1 MANSLQI
8 AIKFGPEL
16 DAAKINTLVRTL
28 REKVKGISAGV
39 KAFDI
44 SSMAKS
50 FREAEGLAAKVKAA
64 LKGGLGGGK
73 VTLDATQAN
82 TALKGVAEQAHRAR
96 DALDDVSDGAGKAG
110 GAFGQLSGLMKAG
123 TFAAVGA
130 GILKVGSSMVKANS
144 EMEVFKTQLGTLL
157 GSADKAEARLKEL
170 AKFGAETPFELP
182 ELIKAEKV
190 LIGFGLQGDKALK
203 LTGKTATELRTVIGD
218 IAAGVGVPFDE
229 LAVTFGKFSA
239 GATGEAISRLQEL
252 GIVTKEQLQGVGI
265 QFDKAGSLVSP
276 LPEAMA
282 AAVKIAEQKFGG
294 GMNALSQTFEGQLS
308 TLKDTA
314 SGILRDLGKP
324 LFESVKGALG
334 EINKV
339 LASPEFVAAMGNIGQ
354 AIGPIAEIITGTI
367 AKLAPA
373 LISLL
378 VPIADTVKTL
388 LGPISQLIGGLTTSL
403 GGFIQAIAGP
413 LGTLLQ
419 SLAQSVVAIVG
430 PLISAL
436 LPAVDSLLKAL
447 APIIGVVAELLAI
460 IVPLAVAFNPLLLVI
475 QLLAQVFG
483 AIVGAIAPVIQTFA
497 TIAVQILSQLQPAFA
512 AITQVVSA
520 FAGLFGEVL
529 GFAVK
534 SVLNLLIAVWSA
546 LGDLIAGFVGAK
558 DAGDLFTQIM
568 EGVKGAVK
576 GVADFVLTLKD
587 VLNGLRS
594 AFLVVKEAVGAFIDA
609 VSNFD
614 IQGAINAFSGFG
626 EKVSA
631 AYDKGFNSR
640 AESEKA
646 NRFVGNTIGFI
657 NQVTDFA
664 KGVSEQA
671 KGAGEATKKAGT
683 ATKKAA
689 KEVETAWQVAQKAF
703 QTYKTATDTEAA
715 TLSRAREALRIQER
729 REKTVVDEVLA
740 EKEKLNL
747 AEQQL
752 QKLKELT
759 KFSQGEDGKISFG
772 IQFKKGSDEEAQATA
787 LVNQALAAAQE
798 QANKFN
804 EIRLKLL
811 PQISETDLAT
821 LGRERL
827 TLEIELGLRPES
839 DLESALQGDLNKLK
853 GEAEAFAA
861 ERRQLLQQA
870 RQEGLISEAEY
881 QQQLAVIQAGGL
893 KEQLQFQN
901 QIYQKQLDLREIAAK
916 REEEFL
922 EKKHKREHE
931 VAEETARKQEK
942 ILSRV
947 FKAAEKIGQKALD
960 ATSSHSLRQL
970 EAQQKAG
977 LISEEKFQAD
987 KAKLDERTANQRE
1000 ALAARLRGEELQA
1013 ERETLLKKL
1022 ELDRQQLSEKEKTLR
1037 ASGKVKEA
1045 NDLKDQLDGLDAEI
1059 SKKGKTL
1066 SSIGEEIQGN
1076 MTDIFSNLFQG
1087 DAEAVKAPFRAGFQ
1101 TLVGALK
1108 RLASSKI
1115 VEVLLGSISGLGGI
1129 PGLIASFAAKP
1140 IIEGLVN
1147 ALLSPVFNSLLSFST
1162 GGRVDRPTLALVG
1175 DASRLGGGNREWI
1188 FRDEQL
1194 RRIVAESSAATSG
1207 GMMSELRGIRNEIA
1221 GFAGRIHVV
1230 ERDIGEASARHAAR
1244 VNRRTI
1250 QRPR

>member
-1 MANSLQI
+1 MAQSLQI

-16 DAAKINTLVRTL
+16 DAAKVNGLVRSL
-28 REKVKGISAGV
+28 REKIKGISSGV
-39 KAFDI
+39 KAFDV

-50 FREAEGLAAKVKAA
+50 FREAEGLAAKVKVALKGVSASGKINVDPGGAFAA
-64 LKGGLGGGK
+64 LKGL
-73 VTLDATQAN
+73 VDQAR
-82 TALKGVAEQAHRAR
+82 RAR
-96 DALDDVSDGAGKAG
+96 DALRGVSDEAGETGEKFGKLSGVVKAG
-110 GAFGQLSGLMKAG
+110 A
-123 TFAAVGA
+123 FAAVGV
-130 GILKVGSSMVKANS
+130 GVLKVGSSMVKANA

-157 GSADKAEARLKEL
+157 GSADKAEERLKEL

-334 EINKV
+334 QINEV
-339 LASPEFVAAMGNIGQ
+339 LASPEFVAAIGKIGE

-367 AKLAPA
+367 AKIAPA

-378 VPIADTVKTL
+378 VPVADTVKTL
-388 LGPISQLIGGLTTSL
+388 LGPIAALIGGLATSL

-419 SLAQSVVAIVG
+419 SLAQSIVAIVG

-447 APIIGVVAELLAI
+447 APIIGIVAELLSI
-460 IVPLAVAFNPLLLVI
+460 IIPLALAFNPLLLVV
-475 QLLAQVFG
+475 QVLAQVFG
-483 AIVGAIAPVIQTFA
+483 AVVTAIAPVIQTFA
-497 TIAVQILSQLQPAFA
+497 TVIQQILTQLQPAFA

-534 SVLNLLIAVWSA
+534 SVLQSLIAIWSA

-558 DAGDLFTQIM
+558 DAGDLFAKVL
-568 EGVKGAVK
+568 EFVKGAVK
-576 GVADFVLTLKD
+576 GVMDFVLTLKD
-587 VLNGLRS
+587 VLNGLRE
-594 AFLVVKEAVGAFIDA
+594 AFGVVRAAVGAFIDA

-614 IQGAINAFSGFG
+614 ISAAIDAFSGFG
-626 EKVSA
+626 EKVA
-631 AYDKGFNSR
+631 TAYNKGFNQR
-640 AESEKA
+640 VETEKA
-646 NRFVGNTIGFI
+646 NQFVQGTLGFI
-657 NQVTDFA
+657 NQVQGFV
-664 KGVSEQA
+664 KQGE
-671 KGAGEATKKAGT
+671 AGTTKAAEATKKATG

-689 KEVETAWQVAQKAF
+689 GETESAWKKAQAAF
-703 QTYKTATDTEAA
+703 QAYKGETESEAA
-715 TLSRAREALRIQER
+715 TLARSREALRIAER
-729 REKTVVDEVLA
+729 RERTAVDEVLA
-740 EKEKLNL
+740 EKEKLTL

-752 QKLKELT
+752 AKLKELGKVT
-759 KFSQGEDGKISFG
+759 IGDDGKITFG
-772 IQFKKGSDEEAQATA
+772 IQFKKDSDEEAQATN
-787 LVNQALAAAQE
+787 LVRQAIATAQE

-804 EIRLKLL
+804 EVRLKLL
-811 PQISETDLAT
+811 PEITEADLEQ
-821 LGRERL
+821 LKREQL
-827 TLEIELGLRPES
+827 QLEIQLGIRTEK
-839 DLESALQGDLNKLK
+839 DLESALQGDLEKIK
-853 GEAEAFAA
+853 QEAAAFA
-861 ERRQLLQQA
+861 ESRRQLLQQA
-870 RQEGLISEAEY
+870 RANDLISEAEY
-881 QQQLAVIQAGGL
+881 QGQLAVIQAGGL
-893 KEQLQFQN
+893 KEQFEF
-901 QIYQKQLDLREIAAK
+901 QKQILQKELELREIAAA
-916 REEEFL
+916 REAKDL
-922 EKKHKREHE
+922 ERKHKREQAL
-931 VAEETARKQEK
+931 AEKAAAKQEQ
-942 ILSRV
+942 IVARV
-947 FKAAEKIGQKALD
+947 FKVAEKIGQKAID
-960 ATSSHSLRQL
+960 ATASESTRRL
-970 EAQQKAG
+970 EEQQKAG
-977 LISEEKFQAD
+977 LISEEKYQAD
-987 KAKLDERTANQRE
+987 KAALEEQTATRRE
-1000 ALAARLRGEELQA
+1000 ILAARIRGEELQA
-1013 ERETLLKKL
+1013 EREALLQKL
-1022 ELDRQQLSEKEKTLR
+1022 ALEREQESEKEKALR
-1037 ASGKVKEA
+1037 KAGKTKEA
-1045 NDLKDQLDGLDAEI
+1045 DDVKDRIDELDVEI
-1059 SKKGKTL
+1059 RDKGKAL
-1066 SSIGEEIQGN
+1066 SAVGEEIQGN
-1076 MTDIFSNLFQG
+1076 MTEIFSNLFQG
-1087 DAEAVKAPFRAGFQ
+1087 DPEAVKAPFRAGFQ
-1101 TLVGALK
+1101 VLVGALR

-1147 ALLSPVFNSLLSFST
+1147 ALLAPVFNSLASFST
-1162 GGRVDRPTLALVG
+1162 GGRVDQPTLALVG

-1188 FRDEQL
+1188 FRDDQL
-1194 RRIVAESSAATSG
+1194 RRIMAETSLATG
-1207 GMMSELRGIRNEIA
+1207 GGIVSELRGMRDELRS
-1221 GFAGRIHVV
+1221 FAGRIHIM
-1230 ERDIGEASARHAAR
+1230 ERDIGEASARHTAR